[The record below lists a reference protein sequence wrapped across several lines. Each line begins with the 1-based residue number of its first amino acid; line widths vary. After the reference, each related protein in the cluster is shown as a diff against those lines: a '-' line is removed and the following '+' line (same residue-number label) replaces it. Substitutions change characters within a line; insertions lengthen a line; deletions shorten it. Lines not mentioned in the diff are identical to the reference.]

1 MVDLIGFLSGVLMAL
16 GAALGLAL
24 LVVAPGSQERR
35 NRR

>member
-1 MVDLIGFLSGVLMAL
+1 MMDLIGFLSGLLMAL

-24 LVVAPGSQERR
+24 LVVVPGSEERR